1 MITCKLIKIR
11 ILLLFLLK
19 LYIYIYMHIYKH
31 IFFLIK
37 IIAGASELCASLFKS
52 VVSIATYDLECVL

>member
-1 MITCKLIKIR
+1 
-11 ILLLFLLK
+11 
-19 LYIYIYMHIYKH
+19 MHIYKH